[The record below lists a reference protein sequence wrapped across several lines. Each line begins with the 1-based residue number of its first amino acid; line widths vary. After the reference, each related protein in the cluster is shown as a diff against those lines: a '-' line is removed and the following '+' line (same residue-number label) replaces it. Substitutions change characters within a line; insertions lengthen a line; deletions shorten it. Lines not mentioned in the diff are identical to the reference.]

1 MVRFQPRKQQKGTEE
16 SSLFLFLIRGAQPE
30 PGMDRQD
37 KMRFGAS
44 VPFRFFRG
52 KEEQTV
58 RRLIPTTLLIGA
70 LAAGCSKGEGASTSK
85 SQAVP
90 VEVASAVQI
99 AAPLELSANGI
110 VEPMQTVAVEAQV
123 GGMLTEVAFRE
134 GDAVAK
140 GQLLFRIDP
149 RPFETALRQAQAA
162 LARDEALAANARR
175 DADRYR
181 ALVEKE
187 YVTRAQADQAE
198 ANAASLRATLVADS
212 AAVET
217 ASLNL
222 AYTTITAPISGKT
235 GSLLVREGN
244 LVKSGGAP
252 LVVINQLQPI
262 LVRFPVAQ
270 KDFATLR
277 MRSAK
282 GALPVSAAREDGGV
296 IGDAG
301 TLSFIDNAVDSLT
314 GTVTA
319 KAQFGNGGNQLWP
332 GEYVRLT
339 VRLEVQPNA
348 IAIPTRAIVAGQKGA
363 TVFVVDKG
371 DAVELRAIQAGRPV
385 GDLTTVVQGVTA
397 GERVVVNGQSRLTNG
412 TKIDIRSAITNAAGE
427 K

>member
-1 MVRFQPRKQQKGTEE
+1 MILHTR
-16 SSLFLFLIRGAQPE
+16 S
-30 PGMDRQD
+30 
-37 KMRFGAS
+37 
-44 VPFRFFRG
+44 
-52 KEEQTV
+52 
-58 RRLIPTTLLIGA
+58 LIGA
-70 LAAGCSKGEGASTSK
+70 RARIASSVGCLALVAAGCSKSEGASTPR
-85 SQAVP
+85 SQTVP
-90 VEVASAVQI
+90 VEVAAAVQI
-99 AAPLELSANGI
+99 AAPLELTANGI

-123 GGMLTEVAFRE
+123 GGMLQSVAFRE
-134 GDAVAK
+134 GDAVTR

-149 RPFETALRQAQAA
+149 RPFETALRQAEAA
-162 LARDEALAANARR
+162 LARDEALAGNARR

-198 ANAASLRATLVADS
+198 ANAASLRATLVSDS

-217 ASLNL
+217 ARLNL

-244 LVKSGGAP
+244 VVKSGGAP

-270 KDFATLR
+270 KDFGELR
-277 MRSAK
+277 MRSAR
-282 GALPVSAAREDGGV
+282 GNVPVSAARSDGGV
-296 IGDAG
+296 IGEAG
-301 TLSFIDNAVDSLT
+301 VLSFIDNAVDSLT

-332 GEYVRLT
+332 GEYVRITARLAVEPNT
-339 VRLEVQPNA
+339 V
-348 IAIPTRAIVAGQKGA
+348 AIPTRAIVAGQKGA
-363 TVFVVDKG
+363 SVFVVEKG
-371 DAVELRAIQAGRPV
+371 DAVALRSIQAGRPV
-385 GDLTTVVQGVTA
+385 GDLTTIVQGLTA

-412 TKIDIRSAITNAAGE
+412 SKIDIRSAITNAGGE

>member
-1 MVRFQPRKQQKGTEE
+1 L
-16 SSLFLFLIRGAQPE
+16 LFLFFTRVK
-30 PGMDRQD
+30 PGGRAMERQE
-37 KMRFGAS
+37 KGNNAAS
-44 VPFRFFRG
+44 VFFRLFRG
-52 KEEQTV
+52 EHV
-58 RRLIPTTLLIGA
+58 RSFMPLYPTTALMGATLVA
-70 LAAGCSKGEGASTSK
+70 LAACSKGEGASAPRST
-85 SQAVP
+85 AVP
-90 VEVASAVQI
+90 VEVAPAVQI
-99 AAPLELSANGI
+99 AAPVEITSNGV

-134 GDAVAK
+134 GDAVSK

-181 ALVEKE
+181 ALVEKD
-187 YVTRAQADQAE
+187 YVTRAQADQVE
-198 ANAASLRATLVADS
+198 SNAASLRATLVADS

-217 ASLNL
+217 ARLNL

-270 KDFATLR
+270 KDFGALR
-277 MRSAK
+277 MKMSR
-282 GALPVSAAREDGGV
+282 GRLPVTAAAADGSVIGEAGGV
-296 IGDAG
+296 
-301 TLSFIDNAVDSLT
+301 SFVDNAVDSLT

-319 KAQFGNGGNQLWP
+319 KAEFGNGGNQLWP

-339 VRLEVQPNA
+339 VRLDVVPNT
-348 IAIPTRAIVAGQKGA
+348 IAIPTRAIVAGQNGA
-363 TVFVVDKG
+363 TVFVLDHGDKV
-371 DAVELRAIQAGRPV
+371 ALRAIQAGRQV
-385 GDLTTVVQGVTA
+385 GELTTVAQGVTV
-397 GERVVVNGQSRLTNG
+397 GEQVVVNGQSRLTNG
-412 TKIDIRSAITNAAGE
+412 TKVDVRSAITSTGAE

>member
-1 MVRFQPRKQQKGTEE
+1 
-16 SSLFLFLIRGAQPE
+16 
-30 PGMDRQD
+30 
-37 KMRFGAS
+37 
-44 VPFRFFRG
+44 
-52 KEEQTV
+52 
-58 RRLIPTTLLIGA
+58 
-70 LAAGCSKGEGASTSK
+70 
-85 SQAVP
+85 VP
-90 VEVASAVQI
+90 VEVASAVLI
-99 AAPLELSANGI
+99 SAPVELSANGV
-110 VEPMQTVAVEAQV
+110 VEPMQTVSVEAQV
-123 GGMLTEVAFRE
+123 GGMLQNVAFRE

-149 RPFETALRQAQAA
+149 RPFQTALRQAEAA

-217 ASLNL
+217 ARLNL

-244 LVKSGGAP
+244 VVKAGGTP

-270 KDFATLR
+270 KDFSELR
-277 MRSAK
+277 TRS
-282 GALPVSAAREDGGV
+282 GRGSVPVSASRSDGAV
-296 IGDAG
+296 IGEAG
-301 TLSFIDNAVDSLT
+301 QLSFIDNAVDSLT
-314 GTVTA
+314 GTITA
-319 KAQFGNGGNQLWP
+319 KAQFGNGGSQLWP

-339 VRLEVQPNA
+339 ARLAVEPNT
-348 IAIPTRAIVAGQKGA
+348 IAIPTRAIIAGQKGA
-363 TVFVVDKG
+363 SVFVVEKG
-371 DAVELRAIQAGRPV
+371 DAVQLRTIQAGRPI
-385 GDLTTVVQGVTA
+385 GDLTTVVQGITA
-397 GERVVVNGQSRLTNG
+397 GERVVVNGQSRLANG
-412 TKIDIRSAITNAAGE
+412 SKIDIRSAITNAAGD

>member
-1 MVRFQPRKQQKGTEE
+1 MTTA
-16 SSLFLFLIRGAQPE
+16 L
-30 PGMDRQD
+30 GM
-37 KMRFGAS
+37 
-44 VPFRFFRG
+44 
-52 KEEQTV
+52 
-58 RRLIPTTLLIGA
+58 II
-70 LAAGCSKGEGASTSK
+70 GCSKSEGAATPK
-85 SQAVP
+85 SSAVP
-90 VEVASAVQI
+90 VEVASVVQI

-123 GGMLTEVAFRE
+123 GGMLQSVAFRE
-134 GDAVAK
+134 GDAVSK

-162 LARDEALAANARR
+162 LARDEALAGNARR

-198 ANAASLRATLVADS
+198 ANAASLRATLVSDS

-217 ASLNL
+217 ARLNL

-244 LVKSGGAP
+244 VVKSGGAP

-270 KDFATLR
+270 KDFAELR
-277 MRSAK
+277 MRS
-282 GALPVSAAREDGGV
+282 GRGNVPVSAARSDGGV
-296 IGDAG
+296 IGEAG
-301 TLSFIDNAVDSLT
+301 MLSFIDNAVDSLT

-339 VRLEVQPNA
+339 VRLAVEPNT

-363 TVFVVDKG
+363 SVFVVEKG
-371 DAVELRAIQAGRPV
+371 DAVALRSIQPGRPV
-385 GDLTTVVQGVTA
+385 GDLTTIVQGVKI

-412 TKIDIRSAITNAAGE
+412 SKIDIRSAITNAGE

>member
-1 MVRFQPRKQQKGTEE
+1 
-16 SSLFLFLIRGAQPE
+16 
-30 PGMDRQD
+30 
-37 KMRFGAS
+37 
-44 VPFRFFRG
+44 
-52 KEEQTV
+52 
-58 RRLIPTTLLIGA
+58 
-70 LAAGCSKGEGASTSK
+70 
-85 SQAVP
+85 
-90 VEVASAVQI
+90 
-99 AAPLELSANGI
+99 
-110 VEPMQTVAVEAQV
+110 MQTVAVEAQV
-123 GGMLTEVAFRE
+123 GGMLTQVAFSE
-134 GDAVAK
+134 GDAVTK
-140 GQLLFRIDP
+140 GQLLFRLDP

-181 ALVEKE
+181 ALVEKD

-198 ANAASLRATLVADS
+198 SNAASLRATLVADS

-217 ASLNL
+217 ARLSL

-270 KDFATLR
+270 KDFGTLR
-277 MRSAK
+277 TKMSR
-282 GALPVSAAREDGGV
+282 GRLPVSAAAADGSV
-296 IGDAG
+296 IGEAG
-301 TLSFIDNAVDSLT
+301 AVSFVDNAVDSLT

-339 VRLEVQPNA
+339 VRLDVVPNT
-348 IAIPTRAIVAGQKGA
+348 IAIPTRAIVAGQGGA
-363 TVFVVDKG
+363 TVFVLDGADKV
-371 DAVELRAIQAGRPV
+371 ALRSIQAGRQV
-385 GDLTTVVQGVTA
+385 GDLTTVAEGVTE

-412 TKIDIRSAITNAAGE
+412 TKVDVRSAITSTGAG

>member
-1 MVRFQPRKQQKGTEE
+1 MNLGV
-16 SSLFLFLIRGAQPE
+16 
-30 PGMDRQD
+30 
-37 KMRFGAS
+37 S
-44 VPFRFFRG
+44 VPLCIFRG
-52 KEEQTV
+52 KREHIRQ
-58 RRLIPTTLLIGA
+58 LIPTTLLIGA
-70 LAAGCSKGEGASTSK
+70 LTACSKGEGASTPK

-99 AAPLELSANGI
+99 AAPVELSANGV

-134 GDAVAK
+134 GDAVSK

-162 LARDEALAANARR
+162 LARDDALAANARR

-181 ALVEKE
+181 SLVEKE

-217 ASLNL
+217 ARLNL

-282 GALPVSAAREDGGV
+282 GTLPVSAARADGGV

-385 GDLTTVVQGVTA
+385 GDLTTVVQGVSA